1 MDTRVSITP
10 EVLRWAVQRTGRTV
24 EELSQQS
31 DFKKLPLWIAGT
43 SEPTL
48 RQAEKLAEKALV
60 PFPLL
65 LLDRPVDTSIML
77 PDFRTIGSTGVSQPS
92 PELEQVIDD
101 CQLRLDWYKEYAE
114 DTGLDHIELLGKYT
128 TANNPEEAAHILR
141 SVIGWE
147 PGRYSYGDRAIA
159 ELTAIIEEQGVL
171 VMRSSMVQNNPH
183 RPLDL
188 QEFRGFTL
196 IQDGYALIFINTKD
210 TKSGQV
216 FSLAHE
222 LGHVVLGEP
231 GVSGETTDGAPTI
244 ERWCNRFTAE
254 FLIPAK
260 YLRQEWD
267 DSGLEVIKRLS
278 HELGVSPEAV
288 VWRSVDLGL
297 LPRNEAEAIIKE
309 SSYKGTE
316 KPARKGGNGINNM
329 RPRLGIRFIRA
340 TANAMGSDLLQ
351 ITDALYLLGLKDY
364 STVLKL
370 MDGGPS
376 APTLRHQSQKA

>member
-1 MDTRVSITP
+1 M
-10 EVLRWAVQRTGRTV
+10 
-24 EELSQQS
+24 
-31 DFKKLPLWIAGT
+31 
-43 SEPTL
+43 
-48 RQAEKLAEKALV
+48 
-60 PFPLL
+60 
-65 LLDRPVDTSIML
+65 
-77 PDFRTIGSTGVSQPS
+77 
-92 PELEQVIDD
+92 
-101 CQLRLDWYKEYAE
+101 RLDWYKEYAK
-114 DTGLDHIELLGKYT
+114 DAGLDHIELLGKYT
-128 TANNPEEAAHILR
+128 TANNPEETAYILR

-147 PGRYSYGDRAIA
+147 PSRYSYGDRAIA

-171 VMRSSMVQNNPH
+171 VMRSSMVQNNAY

-210 TKSGQV
+210 TKSGQI

-260 YLRQEWD
+260 YLQQEWD

-278 HELGVSPEAV
+278 HKLGVSPEAV
-288 VWRSVDLGL
+288 VWRGVDLGL
-297 LPRNEAEAIIKE
+297 IPRNEAEAIMKE

-351 ITDALYLLGLKDY
+351 ITDALHLLGLKNY